1 MLREIFPDNTESSL
15 IHCVLQNYSYFLGMK
30 NHTKKLHF
38 QLNEINGF
46 LEKRKSNATNSN
58 QTKAKKKKKKSQVLK
73 KLIMKEVS

>member
-58 QTKAKKKKKKSQVLK
+58 QTKAKKKKIKNHKYLKS
-73 KLIMKEVS
+73 